1 MRSKAVLVMTLLA
14 LSAGSFVYA
23 DEVVLWDNYPG
34 DVLQNAAYN
43 MSSERNTQVVEST
56 WIVDDVDLLQVEPGF
71 DPGLATLTR
80 LQWVGARQVG
90 FSYSLADVVILGSE
104 GDGPA
109 DVKYLAEDLSYTFTD
124 YDPDPN
130 PDPDTQ
136 TYCGELTFPE
146 PISVADL
153 GLSDSHFYIG
163 VRLVGDG
170 YQQGRNYFVTS
181 SIDETVRGRTQGY
194 AKGTVFGAPDWTPA
208 SEVWYG
214 YSVPDN
220 FEFAFRLWAVPE
232 PGSLALLLVGGGLLL
247 VRKR

>member
-1 MRSKAVLVMTLLA
+1 MRSKAVLTMVLLA
-14 LSAGSFVYA
+14 LFAGSSVHA
-23 DEVVLWDNYPG
+23 DEVLLWDNYPG

-56 WIVDDVDLLQVEPGF
+56 WIADDVDLLEADPGF
-71 DPGLATLTR
+71 DPGVAMITR
-80 LQWVGARQVG
+80 LEWVGARQVG
-90 FSYSLADVVILGSE
+90 FSYSLADVVILDAA

-109 DVKYLAEDLSYTFTD
+109 DVKFLAEDLSYTFTA
-124 YDPDPN
+124 YDPEPN
-130 PDPDTQ
+130 PDPETQ
-136 TYCGELTFPE
+136 TYHGEITFDE

-153 GLSDSHFYIG
+153 GLSDNHLYIG

-170 YQQGRNYFVTS
+170 YYEGRNYFVTS
-181 SIDETVRGRTQGY
+181 SIDGTLRGRTQGY

-214 YSVPDN
+214 YQHPDN

-232 PGSLALLLVGGGLLL
+232 PASLALLLVGSLLL
-247 VRKR
+247 VRRR